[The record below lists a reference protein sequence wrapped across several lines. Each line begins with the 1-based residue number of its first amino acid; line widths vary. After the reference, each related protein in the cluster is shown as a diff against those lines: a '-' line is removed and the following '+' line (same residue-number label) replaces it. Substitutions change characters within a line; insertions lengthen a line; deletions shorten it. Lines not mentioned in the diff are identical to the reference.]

1 MNITERYDQYLAKA
15 GDAERQ
21 AEMAKDEFTK
31 TTWLRVAAGYRDLA
45 KTYDP
50 RRSDFGWW
58 N

>member
-1 MNITERYDQYLAKA
+1 MTIADLYDQYLARA
-15 GDAERQ
+15 AEANRQ
-21 AEMAKDEFTK
+21 AEMATDEFAK
-31 TTWLRVAAGYRDLA
+31 STWLRVAAGYRDLA